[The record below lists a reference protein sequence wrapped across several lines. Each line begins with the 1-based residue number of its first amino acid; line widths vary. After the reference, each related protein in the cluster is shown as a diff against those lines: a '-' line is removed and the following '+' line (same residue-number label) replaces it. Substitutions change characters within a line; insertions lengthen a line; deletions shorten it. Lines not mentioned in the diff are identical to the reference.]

1 MSTITRNLSNIAGAN
16 VTNPDANAFTST
28 GLESYA
34 NDAAFE
40 AVHTAQAGSLYWNT
54 TEKLIRQYNGTAWQ
68 YDKTIFSAIVDAA
81 TTGSGQDISPDG
93 VNQVIRFTQ
102 GSLASIRGI
111 SPANQKVIHL
121 VNDQAT
127 QALTILNEA
136 AAATAANRIIT
147 GSNLDFVLLP
157 GRIVSLVYD
166 EDKTRWYLLSGPRDA
181 DQLQVFANDAAYA
194 TAHPGTIRQGA
205 MYFNSTDMLVRQYNG
220 TSWQNDKTSF
230 ETQNDSTTTGS
241 NQDVT
246 PNSVAQVIRFTQGSL
261 ASIRSLVPTNQKAVW
276 LVNGQ
281 VSTDIII
288 KNEDAGATAANRI
301 VTGSG
306 NDFTLKPTQ
315 MLALVY
321 DAVGLRWRLAGGG
334 SGGGLVPTLIS
345 GAATVAAGINYL
357 TNTSGGAF
365 TLTLPAGTNGSTVR
379 FVDATESWGTNN
391 LTIAPATGQ
400 TIDLLAANETL
411 ICDVVRGWVELSWDG
426 TRWAFSSLAST
437 TVGEASASS
446 PGIVTTGT
454 QTFAGDK
461 TFNGSITPS
470 GGIIGKTDGVP
481 VAAGNVGEVIT
492 WASAPSTQVLTTS
505 VADWT
510 NATIVLTPGVWQIS
524 ANITVQVATGTTAA
538 NNTTGVV
545 YVTDGSN
552 TVIQNMESGVAV
564 TTPAAASTLV
574 TSALGFSA
582 VVNISTSTTYKIRG
596 IRIDGAGTGSAQL
609 RNQGASY
616 SRFYAVRITA

>member
-16 VTNPDANAFTST
+16 VTNPDANNFTTT
-28 GLESYA
+28 GLEAYA

-40 AVHTAQAGSLYWNT
+40 AVRTPVAGSLYWNT

-111 SPANQKVIHL
+111 SPTNQKVIHL

-157 GRIVSLVYD
+157 GRIVSLIYD
-166 EDKTRWYLLSGPRDA
+166 EDKTRWYLLAGPRDA

-194 TAHPGTIRQGA
+194 AAHPGTIRQGA
-205 MYFNSTDMLVRQYNG
+205 TYFNSTDLLVRQYNG
-220 TSWQNDKTSF
+220 TAWQNDKTSF
-230 ETQNDSTTTGS
+230 ETQNDSTTTGP

-246 PNSVAQVIRFTQGSL
+246 PNTVAQVIRFTQGSL

-281 VSTDIII
+281 ASTDIII

-321 DAVGLRWRLAGGG
+321 DSIGTRWRLAGGG

-345 GAATVAAGINYL
+345 GTATVAAGINYL

-365 TLTLPAGTNGSTVR
+365 TLTLPAGANGSTIR

-400 TIDLLAANETL
+400 TIDLLAVNETL

-437 TVGEASASS
+437 TVGVASGSS
-446 PGIVTTGT
+446 PGIVSTGT

-470 GGIIGKTDGVP
+470 GGIVGKTDGVA
-481 VAAGNVGEVIT
+481 VEVGKVGQRIEAASSAATLIASSQYKNQDSITLTAGIWLVNAGLTFQYGSASSADTALCAVSGYSDNTVTDHTTGYNVFAGRGPTSTDTNSFVSVPGFLIRSDGTNLYIGSFTIT
-492 WASAPSTQVLTTS
+492 SSQIVYLKGRLTYTGTAPS
-505 VADWT
+505 
-510 NATIVLTPGVWQIS
+510 IIG
-524 ANITVQVATGTTAA
+524 
-538 NNTTGVV
+538 
-545 YVTDGSN
+545 
-552 TVIQNMESGVAV
+552 
-564 TTPAAASTLV
+564 
-574 TSALGFSA
+574 
-582 VVNISTSTTYKIRG
+582 
-596 IRIDGAGTGSAQL
+596 
-609 RNQGASY
+609 
-616 SRFYAVRITA
+616 RITAIRIA